1 MNIEKVMN
9 AKVSTCR
16 PEDSLN
22 TAAKLMWEHDIG
34 SVAVVDSAN
43 RPIGMLTDRDV
54 GMSAYISGKPLPQLK
69 VSEAMSKEIY
79 TVRETQSTEIAGET
93 MRARQV
99 RRLPVV
105 NADGRLVGLVSL
117 NDLALAAG
125 RDTGRAVN
133 PEQLTAILAS
143 ICQPRRGAVPAA

>member
-22 TAAKLMWEHDIG
+22 TAAKLMWENDIG
-34 SVAVVDSAN
+34 SVPVVDSAN
-43 RPIGMLTDRDV
+43 KPIGMITDRDI
-54 GMSAYISGKPLPQLK
+54 GMSAYLTGKPLPQLK
-69 VSEAMSKEIY
+69 VSEVMSKDIH

-93 MRARQV
+93 MRAKQV

-105 NADGRLVGLVSL
+105 NANGRLVGLVSL

-125 RDTGRAVN
+125 KDTGRAVN

-143 ICQPRRGAVPAA
+143 ICQPRRAARPSA